1 MAFFCFLGGLFL
13 GGITMMIV
21 MSCIQVGA
29 RDEMHDREGKDDDTN
44 HNR

>member
-29 RDEMHDREGKDDDTN
+29 RSDLNKDKAKDDTGSP
-44 HNR
+44 